1 MKIGLI
7 TQQFVHTVLEQYLN
21 SRLHYNSKIPQLTVI
36 HITYSHVV
44 ILNIIVS
51 NRFGI
56 LLSTKKIDDQNSSRL
71 QLYFVNET
79 IHFIVIFHFCKL
91 PLWSISQMIIGMD
104 RLGFTPIFSR
114 PKTRDTFLF
123 PIIFITQ
130 YEMKGWI

>member
-7 TQQFVHTVLEQYLN
+7 TQQFVHTLLEQYLN

-91 PLWSISQMIIGMD
+91 PLWSISQMIIVMD
-104 RLGFTPIFSR
+104 RLGISYTV
-114 PKTRDTFLF
+114 
-123 PIIFITQ
+123 
-130 YEMKGWI
+130 